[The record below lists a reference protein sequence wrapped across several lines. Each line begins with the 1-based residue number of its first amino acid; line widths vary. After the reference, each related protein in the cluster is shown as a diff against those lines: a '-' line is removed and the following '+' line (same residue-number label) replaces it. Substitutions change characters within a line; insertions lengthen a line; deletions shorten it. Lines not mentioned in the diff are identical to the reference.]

1 MNRRRAVLAIVRKDV
16 RAIFANL
23 QVWLPMLIVPV
34 VLGILV
40 PGGITWGILRFGEGN
55 SEMQDII
62 RLLDQLPAGNLLDSI
77 ARFDGIRQQAVF
89 FMANYLLAPFFL
101 LIPVM
106 AASTISADSFAG
118 EKERGT
124 LESLLFS
131 PISVDVLFI
140 GKVLASFLP
149 AIGLAW
155 GTFLL
160 TVITVNAIAWPWMG
174 QVFFPTLN
182 WLPLMLL
189 VIPLLSLATIFL
201 TVFVSARVRTF
212 QAAYQL
218 GGIVSLP
225 VIGLVVGQLTGV
237 LFLSMTVIIL
247 IAAALLV
254 LNVILLFM
262 LRGFL
267 DRPAL
272 FESQVQ

>member
-1 MNRRRAVLAIVRKDV
+1 MG
-16 RAIFANL
+16 AIFANL
-23 QVWLPMLIVPV
+23 QVWLPMLIVPF
-34 VLGILV
+34 VLGIAV
-40 PGGITWGILRFGEGN
+40 PGGITWGILRFGEAN
-55 SEMQDII
+55 NELQDIL
-62 RLLDQLPAGNLLDSI
+62 RLLEQLPAGSLLDSVS
-77 ARFDGIRQQAVF
+77 RFDGLRQQAVF
-89 FMANYLLAPFFL
+89 FMANYMLAPFFL
-101 LIPVM
+101 LIPVL

-131 PISVDVLFI
+131 PITVDVLFT

-160 TVITVNAIAWPWMG
+160 TIVTVNAVAWPWMN

-237 LFLSMTVIIL
+237 LFLSTTVIIL
-247 IAAALLV
+247 IAIGLAV
-254 LNVILLFM
+254 LNTVLLIL

-267 DRPAL
+267 DRPSL
-272 FESQVQ
+272 FESQVR

>member
-23 QVWLPMLIVPV
+23 QVWMPMLIVPV

-55 SEMQDII
+55 SEMQDIM

-254 LNVILLFM
+254 LNIILLFM

>member
-247 IAAALLV
+247 IAAALLM

>member
-55 SEMQDII
+55 SEMQDIM

-247 IAAALLV
+247 IAAALLM